1 MGEYRGLSTKSNF
14 RCLEKCFFYIEII
27 SFLKLRLISFNILF
41 VSLLRLFF
49 RFFFLFKRELVKLCV
64 SRNYKC
70 VVLFTFDL
78 ICLLILGGEHIEG
91 IDQGRG
97 KSGARVQIAPSI
109 LRLCTNWHTNTNL
122 SFLVYQKKTF
132 YAPSILSP
140 YPAPVD
146 LFSTTTFGKFPMK
159 NSFTH
164 REL

>member
-1 MGEYRGLSTKSNF
+1 MKNA
-14 RCLEKCFFYIEII
+14 FFYIEII

-91 IDQGRG
+91 ID
-97 KSGARVQIAPSI
+97 
-109 LRLCTNWHTNTNL
+109 
-122 SFLVYQKKTF
+122 
-132 YAPSILSP
+132 
-140 YPAPVD
+140 

-159 NSFTH
+159 YSLHIESLDSIFGVFFWDFFCYIRSNIFSWFFIFFHQIIRMAFT
-164 REL
+164 

>member
-49 RFFFLFKRELVKLCV
+49 RFFFLFKRERVKLCV

-91 IDQGRG
+91 ID
-97 KSGARVQIAPSI
+97 
-109 LRLCTNWHTNTNL
+109 
-122 SFLVYQKKTF
+122 
-132 YAPSILSP
+132 
-140 YPAPVD
+140 

-159 NSFTH
+159 YSLHIESLDSIFGVFF
-164 REL
+164 